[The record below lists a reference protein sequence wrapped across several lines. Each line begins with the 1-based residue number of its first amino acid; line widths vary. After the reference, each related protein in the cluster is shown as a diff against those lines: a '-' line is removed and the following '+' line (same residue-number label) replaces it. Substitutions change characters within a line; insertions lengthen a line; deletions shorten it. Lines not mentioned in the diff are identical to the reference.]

1 MDAEFDLAK
10 EHVRAA
16 YSATAQPQVPLVV
29 EYQLLQSAPEFP
41 RNVRHQPN
49 ARVPVPVVL
58 LPDPS
63 VLREWAERHN
73 DQIEQ
78 DWSSPT
84 PPEGRPAW
92 LVTRYFEASQRSA
105 QCVDTPLPWLTH
117 TDEAARDARVTLDL
131 TLGRATE
138 AKTVINLD
146 PNYPSSCG
154 AGRHLGQ
161 VDSRVVAHAII
172 QLGPGR
178 LWSWDS
184 TKFAFP
190 ILDANG
196 GARGPATDR
205 YAAVRHG
212 PYQSIV
218 ESPDFDP
225 RIGTHSLLILPWPES
240 NDPRLQRPARVQER
254 LCIHED
260 MAKLDPPIITVRTLP
275 GSTPFREDY
284 LLQAECDFETADD
297 LVMVVIFANASTEQ
311 LSRLFESLGK
321 AAKAQAAPDD
331 PGSST
336 PEPAPQK

>member
-1 MDAEFDLAK
+1 M
-10 EHVRAA
+10 
-16 YSATAQPQVPLVV
+16 
-29 EYQLLQSAPEFP
+29 
-41 RNVRHQPN
+41 
-49 ARVPVPVVL
+49 VL
-58 LPDPS
+58 LPDPAI
-63 VLREWAERHN
+63 LRTTITKYQTLFDAEYNAPLN
-73 DQIEQ
+73 D
-78 DWSSPT
+78 WGLSLPG
-84 PPEGRPAW
+84 GRP
-92 LVTRYFEASQRSA
+92 EAQVWWFGASRPECRMSVPLADAVETASA
-105 QCVDTPLPWLTH
+105 VRLAQEH
-117 TDEAARDARVTLDL
+117 AATFNSTARVIGAPLALQRWRYHDEGGPSGDCPA
-131 TLGRATE
+131 LGMASVQLE
-138 AKTVINLD
+138 APGVL
-146 PNYPSSCG
+146 SCYIEDK
-154 AGRHLGQ
+154 
-161 VDSRVVAHAII
+161 DS
-172 QLGPGR
+172 
-178 LWSWDS
+178 
-184 TKFAFP
+184 FYAFP

-196 GARGPATDR
+196 GARDPATDR

-212 PYQSIV
+212 PYQCIV

-284 LLQAECDFETADD
+284 LLQAECDFETSDD

-336 PEPAPQK
+336 PEPEPQK